1 MMESAL
7 HRFPLQGRL
16 PREKK
21 AGKYYSVEIFINSH
35 AYQFKIW
42 NMISM
47 PMCIL
52 VKESSKVLPQLR
64 VGDTMDMKYYL
75 PDSGNPTNHL
85 LTEIRHISKRE
96 RGRFRGHY
104 FVELGLLDG
113 VS

>member
-1 MMESAL
+1 MESAL
-7 HRFPLQGRL
+7 QHFPLQGRL

-21 AGKYYSVEIFINSH
+21 AGKYYSVEIFIDNH

-52 VKESSKVLPQLR
+52 VKENSKVLPQLQ
-64 VGDTMDMKYYL
+64 VGDTMDMKYYQS
-75 PDSGNPTNHL
+75 DTAHPTDKL
-85 LTEIRHISKRE
+85 TTEIRHISKRE

-104 FVELGLLDG
+104 FVELELLDG

>member
-1 MMESAL
+1 
-7 HRFPLQGRL
+7 
-16 PREKK
+16 
-21 AGKYYSVEIFINSH
+21 
-35 AYQFKIW
+35 
-42 NMISM
+42 MISM

-52 VKESSKVLPQLR
+52 VKEGSKILAQLR

-75 PDSGNPTNHL
+75 PDSGNPTDHL
-85 LTEIRHISKRE
+85 LTEIRHISKKE

>member
-1 MMESAL
+1 MESAL
-7 HRFPLQGRL
+7 HHLPLQGRL

-21 AGKYYSVEIFINSH
+21 AGKYYSVEIFLSSH

-52 VKESSKVLPQLR
+52 VKESSEVLPRLR
-64 VGDTMDMKYYL
+64 VGDTMDMKYYHS
-75 PDSGNPTNHL
+75 DSAHPIDHL
-85 LTEIRHISKRE
+85 MTEIRHISKRE

-113 VS
+113 AS

>member
-1 MMESAL
+1 MESAL
-7 HRFPLQGRL
+7 HHFPLQGRL
-16 PREKK
+16 PREKR
-21 AGKYYSVEIFINSH
+21 AGEYYSVEIFLNNH

-52 VKESSKVLPQLR
+52 VKDGSEVLPKLR
-64 VGDTMDMKYYL
+64 VGDTMDMKYYKS
-75 PDSGNPTNHL
+75 DSDHPIDNL
-85 LTEIRHISKRE
+85 MTEIRHISKRE

-113 VS
+113 AS

>member
-1 MMESAL
+1 MESAL
-7 HRFPLQGRL
+7 HSFPLQGRL
-16 PREKK
+16 PREKS

-52 VKESSKVLPQLR
+52 VKENSDVLPQLR
-64 VGDTMDMKYYL
+64 VGDTMDMKYYQS
-75 PDSGNPTNHL
+75 DFGNPIDHL